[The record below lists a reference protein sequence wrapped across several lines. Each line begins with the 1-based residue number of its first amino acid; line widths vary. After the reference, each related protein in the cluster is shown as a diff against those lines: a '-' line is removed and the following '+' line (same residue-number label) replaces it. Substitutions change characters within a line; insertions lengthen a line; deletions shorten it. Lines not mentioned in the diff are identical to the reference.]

1 MSLLHAQSVSKS
13 FGGVQALAGVNVEV
27 REGELACIIGPNG
40 AGKTTFFNVIT
51 GYYTPDRGRV
61 VFDGHDITGV
71 PPHRTARLG
80 LVRSFQ
86 KTHIFPQMTV
96 AENIQTMVL
105 FRKKRSLDFLSNA
118 LRLER
123 EETEEVLEMVGL
135 GPSARLLAGTLSAGD
150 RKRLELGIA
159 LSARPKLLLLDEPT
173 CGMSPA
179 ETAST
184 IELIQRLG
192 RERKLTLLFT
202 EHKMDVV
209 FSIAERISVLHL
221 GRLLAEG
228 RPADIRANAEV
239 RRVYLGDGA

>member
-40 AGKTTFFNVIT
+40 AGKTTLFNVIT
-51 GYYTPDRGRV
+51 GYYAPDRGRV

-71 PPHRTARLG
+71 PPHHTARLG

-86 KTHIFPQMTV
+86 KTHVFPQMTV

-173 CGMSPA
+173 CGMSPV

-228 RPADIRANAEV
+228 NPAEIRANAEV

>member
-13 FGGVQALAGVNVEV
+13 FGGVQAVSRVDVQV

-40 AGKTTFFNVIT
+40 AGKTTFFNLIT
-51 GYYTPDRGRV
+51 GYVTPDEGRV
-61 VFDGHDITGV
+61 IFDGQDITGL
-71 PPHRTARLG
+71 PPHRAARLG

-86 KTHIFPQMTV
+86 KTHVFPQMSV
-96 AENIQTMVL
+96 AENVQTMVL
-105 FRKKRSLDFLSNA
+105 VQKKRSLDFLSTA

-123 EETEEVLEMVGL
+123 DETEELLAMVGL
-135 GPSARLLAGTLSAGD
+135 AGSARSLAGTLSAGD

-159 LSARPKLLLLDEPT
+159 LAARPKLLLLDEPT
-173 CGMSPA
+173 CGMSPT

-192 RERKLTLLFT
+192 REQRLTLLFT

-209 FSIAERISVLHL
+209 FSIAERIAVLHF
-221 GRLLAEG
+221 GRLIAEG
-228 RPADIRANAEV
+228 KPEDIRANDEV
-239 RRVYLGDGA
+239 RRVYFGDTT

>member
-13 FGGVQALAGVNVEV
+13 FGGVQAVSRVDVQV

-40 AGKTTFFNVIT
+40 AGKTTFFNLIT
-51 GYYTPDRGRV
+51 GYVTPDEGRV
-61 VFDGHDITGV
+61 IFDGQDITRP
-71 PPHRTARLG
+71 PPHRAVRLG

-86 KTHIFPQMTV
+86 KTHVFPQMSV
-96 AENIQTMVL
+96 AENVQTMVL
-105 FRKKRSLDFLSNA
+105 VQKKRSLDFLSTA

-123 EETEEVLEMVGL
+123 DETEELLAMVGL
-135 GPSARLLAGTLSAGD
+135 AGSARSLAGTLSAGD

-159 LSARPKLLLLDEPT
+159 LAARPKLLLLDEPT
-173 CGMSPA
+173 CGMSPT

-192 RERKLTLLFT
+192 REQRLTLLFT

-209 FSIAERISVLHL
+209 FSIAERIAVLHF
-221 GRLLAEG
+221 GRLIAEG
-228 RPADIRANAEV
+228 KPEDIRANDEV
-239 RRVYLGDGA
+239 RRVYFGDTT

>member
-1 MSLLHAQSVSKS
+1 MSLLHAQSVSKA
-13 FGGVQALAGVNVEV
+13 FGGVQAVSRVDVQV

-40 AGKTTFFNVIT
+40 AGKTTFFNLIT
-51 GYYTPDRGRV
+51 GYVTPDEGRV
-61 VFDGHDITGV
+61 IFDGQDITGL

-86 KTHIFPQMTV
+86 KTHVFPQMSV
-96 AENIQTMVL
+96 AENVQTMVL
-105 FRKKRSLDFLSNA
+105 VQKKRSLDFLSTA

-123 EETEEVLEMVGL
+123 DETEELLAMVGL
-135 GPSARLLAGTLSAGD
+135 AGSARSLAGTLSAGD

-159 LSARPKLLLLDEPT
+159 LAARPKLLLLDEPT
-173 CGMSPA
+173 CGMSPT

-192 RERKLTLLFT
+192 REQRLTLLFT

-209 FSIAERISVLHL
+209 FSIAERIAVLHF
-221 GRLLAEG
+221 GRLIAEG
-228 RPADIRANAEV
+228 KPEDIRANDEV
-239 RRVYLGDGA
+239 RRVYFGDTT

>member
-71 PPHRTARLG
+71 PPHHTARLG

-86 KTHIFPQMTV
+86 KTHVFPQMTV

-105 FRKKRSLDFLSNA
+105 FRKNRSLDFLSTA

-123 EETEEVLEMVGL
+123 EETQEVLEMVAL

-192 RERKLTLLFT
+192 REQRLTLLFT